1 MEKTS
6 DMTAWRRSL
15 VAAAAALALAACTG
29 GPSMEQSGASARV
42 RIGLLAPLSG
52 PRSGVGRDALRGAQ
66 LAAELVNQSSS
77 VPLPLAA
84 GAGLP
89 GLDGATLQIDSADT
103 REDTP
108 DAPERAATQAIRLA
122 TQPVAGLVSIGD
134 TQSTA
139 LASERTERVGVPFV
153 DGGAPANYLSER
165 GMDWYFRTGPSDRML
180 GERLLSMLQQT
191 GSGSARKLAIVRS
204 GDSAGT
210 DMSVALEGLAGEGGY
225 QVVTDVALP
234 AQGGSATALVDQVRA
249 AAPDAVIVATS
260 QAADSSALLG
270 GFQAAGWRPPVTMAM
285 GAGFASQQPL
295 LGSAATVLHSGAW
308 SAVVAE
314 RNPVAKQVA
323 DLYKRRFGGQMSEA
337 SAKAFTATLTLA
349 QAIDAAGS
357 TSAGRVRAALLAL
370 QIPGRDTIMPW
381 DGIRFDETGQN
392 TQAAAVVERLTQD
405 GVQVVFPPELAAAA

>member
-1 MEKTS
+1 
-6 DMTAWRRSL
+6 MTAWRRSL

-29 GPSMEQSGASARV
+29 GPSTEQSGTSARV

-52 PRSGVGRDALRGAQ
+52 PRSDMGRDALRGAQ
-66 LAAELVNQSSS
+66 LAADLVNQPST

-89 GLDGATLQIDSADT
+89 GLGGARLQIDSADT
-103 REDTP
+103 RSD
-108 DAPERAATQAIRLA
+108 PERAAAQAVRLA

-165 GMDWYFRTGPSDRML
+165 GMDWYFRIGPNDRML
-180 GERLLSMLQQT
+180 GARLLSLLQQT
-191 GSGSARKLAIVRS
+191 ESGSARKLAIVHS
-204 GDSAGT
+204 GDSPGT

-234 AQGGSATALVDQVRA
+234 APGASAKALVDQVRA
-249 AAPDAVIVATS
+249 RAPDAVIAATS
-260 QAADSSALLG
+260 QAADSSTLLS
-270 GFQAAGWRPPVTMAM
+270 GFQEAGWRPPVTMAM

-295 LGSAATVLHSGAW
+295 LGTATAVLHSGAW

-314 RNPVAKQVA
+314 RNPVARQVA

-349 QAIDAAGS
+349 QAVDAAGS
-357 TSAGRVRAALLAL
+357 TAAGRVRAALLAL

-381 DGIRFDETGQN
+381 DGIRFDEAGQN

-405 GVQVVFPPELAAAA
+405 GVQVVFPPELAAGA